1 MWTTSAKRSSNF
13 NSIVMNTLR
22 SFLYRTLCCTALL
35 AALGVS
41 GSPLHAQELTAKVVI
56 NRSQV
61 SNTKSSVFESL
72 EKAVTAFLNDRQ
84 WTNQHYKE
92 SERISCTFNITV
104 NTYNEADNAFT
115 ASLMVQS
122 MRPVYN
128 STYNTTVFSIKDANF
143 NFAFQE
149 FDQLNFQPEQLDNN
163 LTAML
168 AYYAYLIIGLDM
180 DTMAPLGGTE
190 ALQTAE
196 NIVSNAQ
203 NLGYPGWKAF
213 DDNKNRFG
221 IINDYLDGAM
231 EPYRQ
236 LQYVYY
242 RKGLD
247 TMADNAENGRA
258 AITEAINLLNTAKE
272 NKSLSQLPQIF
283 TDFKRD
289 ELVNIYSGKGTPKE
303 KEAVYDIVFR
313 INASQNAYWEKIKK

>member
-1 MWTTSAKRSSNF
+1 
-13 NSIVMNTLR
+13 MNMLR
-22 SFLYRTLCCTALL
+22 SLLSRTAYRLIPVAVLLSLCPALQ
-35 AALGVS
+35 
-41 GSPLHAQELTAKVVI
+41 AQELNAKVVI

-61 SNTKSSVFESL
+61 SNTKSSVFENL
-72 EKAVTAFLNDRQ
+72 EKTVTAFLNDRQ
-84 WTNQHYKE
+84 WTNQQYKE
-92 SERISCTFNITV
+92 NERINCNFNITV
-104 NTYNEADNAFT
+104 NTYSETDNSFT

-122 MRPVYN
+122 TRPVYN
-128 STYNTTVFSIKDANF
+128 SSYTTTVFSIKDPNF

-168 AYYAYLIIGLDM
+168 AYYAYLIIGMDM
-180 DTMAPLGGTE
+180 DTMAPSGGTE
-190 ALQTAE
+190 VLQAAE
-196 NIVSNAQ
+196 NVVTNAQ

-213 DDNKNRFG
+213 EDNKNRFG

-247 TMADNAENGRA
+247 TMADNVDNGRA
-258 AITEAINLLNTAKE
+258 AVTEALGMLKTAQE
-272 NKSLSQLPQIF
+272 NKSMSQLPQIF
-283 TDFKRD
+283 TDVKRD
-289 ELVNIYSGKGTPKE
+289 EIVNIYSGKGTPKE
-303 KEAVYDIVFR
+303 REAVYDIVFR

>member
-1 MWTTSAKRSSNF
+1 MTPSRPAF
-13 NSIVMNTLR
+13 LR
-22 SFLYRTLCCTALL
+22 SLCRLTVL
-35 AALGVS
+35 AATLLS
-41 GSPLHAQELTAKVVI
+41 GSSLQAQELNAKVTI
-56 NRSQV
+56 NRSKV
-61 SNTKSSVFESL
+61 SNTKSSVFEDL
-72 EKAVTAFLNDRQ
+72 EKSVTAFLNDRQ
-84 WTNQHYKE
+84 WTRLQYKE
-92 SERISCTFNITV
+92 NERINCTFNITV
-104 NTYNEADNAFT
+104 NTYSETDNSFT
-115 ASLMVQS
+115 ATLTVQS
-122 MRPVYN
+122 TRPVYN
-128 STYNTTVFSIKDANF
+128 SSYTTTVFGIQDGNF
-143 NFAFQE
+143 NFAYQE
-149 FDQLNFQPEQLDNN
+149 FDQLNFQLEQLDNN

-190 ALQTAE
+190 LLQTAE
-196 NIVSNAQ
+196 NIVNNAQ

-213 DDNKNRFG
+213 EDNKNRFG

-236 LQYVYY
+236 LQYIYY

-247 TMADNAENGRA
+247 TMADNAETGRA
-258 AITEAINLLNTAKE
+258 TITEALGLLKTAQE

-289 ELVNIYSGKGTPKE
+289 EIVNIYSGKGTPKE

>member
-1 MWTTSAKRSSNF
+1 MH
-13 NSIVMNTLR
+13 TLR
-22 SFLYRTLCCTALL
+22 SLLSRIACRTALPVL
-35 AALGVS
+35 FWLCAAN
-41 GSPLHAQELTAKVVI
+41 LHAQELTAKVVI
-56 NRSQV
+56 NRAQV

-92 SERISCTFNITV
+92 NERINCTFNITV
-104 NTYNEADNAFT
+104 NTYSETDNSFT

-128 STYNTTVFSIKDANF
+128 SSYTTTVFSIKDANF

-190 ALQTAE
+190 VLQTAE
-196 NIVSNAQ
+196 NIVNNAQ

-242 RKGLD
+242 RRGLD

-258 AITEAINLLNTAKE
+258 AVTEAIDLLNTARE

-289 ELVNIYSGKGTPKE
+289 ELVNIYSGKGTSKE
-303 KEAVYDIVFR
+303 KETVYDIVFR
-313 INASQNAYWEKIKK
+313 INASQNTYWEKIKK